1 MHLSTEASRHSLKPR
16 KLESYGLFFQLI
28 QQLLVIEY
36 LFASNVK
43 LSAIVYKNGTDYQ
56 HRSFWGEMFPFLSID
71 ED

>member
-1 MHLSTEASRHSLKPR
+1 MHLSTKHSLKAR
-16 KLESYGLFFQLI
+16 KLESCGLLSQLI

-56 HRSFWGEMFPFLSID
+56 HRSF
-71 ED
+71 